1 MLQKE
6 ADQAKNYADK
16 IEAELQTRERQ
27 LKKIQDKIDEDDK
40 RLQDAQVNIEIVAE
54 EKMEAL
60 AQARE
65 IEQTNERLVGEIQIL
80 EERLREQEEVTMH
93 VRREV
98 SKEQKNTSDK
108 ITVILGLEDQI
119 KQKEVEIGALQR
131 TQGDLEAKIQMV
143 DNRAQQT
150 SKDLTELYQEL
161 S

>member
-1 MLQKE
+1 
-6 ADQAKNYADK
+6 
-16 IEAELQTRERQ
+16 
-27 LKKIQDKIDEDDK
+27 
-40 RLQDAQVNIEIVAE
+40 
-54 EKMEAL
+54 MEAL

-65 IEQTNERLVGEIQIL
+65 IEQTNERLVGEIQVL
-80 EERLREQEEVTMH
+80 EERLREQEDLTMH

-108 ITVILGLEDQI
+108 IAVILGLEDQI

-131 TQGDLEAKIQMV
+131 SQGDLEAKIQMV

>member
-40 RLQDAQVNIEIVAE
+40 RLQDAEVNIEIVAE

-65 IEQTNERLVGEIQIL
+65 IEQANEKLVGEI
-80 EERLREQEEVTMH
+80 
-93 VRREV
+93 
-98 SKEQKNTSDK
+98 
-108 ITVILGLEDQI
+108 
-119 KQKEVEIGALQR
+119 
-131 TQGDLEAKIQMV
+131 
-143 DNRAQQT
+143 
-150 SKDLTELYQEL
+150 
-161 S
+161 

>member
-65 IEQTNERLVGEIQIL
+65 IE
-80 EERLREQEEVTMH
+80 
-93 VRREV
+93 
-98 SKEQKNTSDK
+98 
-108 ITVILGLEDQI
+108 
-119 KQKEVEIGALQR
+119 
-131 TQGDLEAKIQMV
+131 
-143 DNRAQQT
+143 
-150 SKDLTELYQEL
+150 
-161 S
+161 

>member
-65 IEQTNERLVGEIQIL
+65 IEQANEKLVGEI
-80 EERLREQEEVTMH
+80 
-93 VRREV
+93 
-98 SKEQKNTSDK
+98 
-108 ITVILGLEDQI
+108 
-119 KQKEVEIGALQR
+119 
-131 TQGDLEAKIQMV
+131 
-143 DNRAQQT
+143 
-150 SKDLTELYQEL
+150 
-161 S
+161 